1 MAWFIIEFVVRF
13 LSSPSRAKFCQ
24 DGMNLVDL
32 AAILPYF
39 ITITLD
45 VLIESAAPIADSKI
59 LRPQM
64 ATFLRLVRILR
75 MLRILK
81 LSRYSRGL
89 RILGMT
95 LYRSARVL
103 TLLGISP
110 YHVLASYF
118 GQETCRFPHLSHV
131 ILCVGVTENKTVNGN
146 FRGQMIS

>member
-1 MAWFIIEFVVRF
+1 MFVN
-13 LSSPSRAKFCQ
+13 PA
-24 DGMNLVDL
+24 
-32 AAILPYF
+32 
-39 ITITLD
+39 LD
-45 VLIESAAPIADSKI
+45 VLIESTMGYGQI

-103 TLLGISP
+103 TLLG
-110 YHVLASYF
+110 
-118 GQETCRFPHLSHV
+118 
-131 ILCVGVTENKTVNGN
+131 
-146 FRGQMIS
+146 

>member
-1 MAWFIIEFVVRF
+1 MIFILETLCVAWFIVEFVVRF
-13 LSSPSRAKFCQ
+13 TCAPNRLKFCQ

-45 VLIESAAPIADSKI
+45 IMIESTMGYGKI

-103 TLLGISP
+103 TLLGNVYIKNWMSRMSNEMPKKQISKIIKC
-110 YHVLASYF
+110 LKIRIKYF
-118 GQETCRFPHLSHV
+118 
-131 ILCVGVTENKTVNGN
+131 VG
-146 FRGQMIS
+146 